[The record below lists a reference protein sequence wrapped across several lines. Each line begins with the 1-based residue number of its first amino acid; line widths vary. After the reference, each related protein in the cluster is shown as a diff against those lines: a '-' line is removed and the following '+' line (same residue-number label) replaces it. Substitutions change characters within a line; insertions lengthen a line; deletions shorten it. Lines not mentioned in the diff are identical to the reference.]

1 MNWKIY
7 EESFISPTVG
17 AATKAEENFNK
28 MNQHNGVSVRT
39 LIKLNA
45 NDAKEFF
52 CGWGA
57 AVINVTVTYPV
68 NKIIFRQMLEGVPVM
83 TAIQQL
89 SHEGIKTLYRGI
101 LPPLCQK
108 TISVSLMFS
117 LYEGCKQ
124 RLYILTKHEIF
135 SKVFAANF
143 AGTCEAVLM
152 PLERVQT
159 LLQDRGH
166 HHKFKNT
173 PHAFS
178 VLLREYGLSE
188 CYRGLVP
195 IIYRNGLSNLMFF
208 TLREQ
213 SIKIRG
219 PENSTMS
226 NFISGALI
234 GGVTSTFFY
243 PVNVIKVHMQSKI
256 GGDFEKFTKCVRE
269 VYLLRNRSITS
280 FYKGVHLNF
289 IRSFISWGVINASYD
304 SLKALFF
311 E

>member
-1 MNWKIY
+1 MNWKRCEDY
-7 EESFISPTVG
+7 FSCPKVH
-17 AATKAEENFNK
+17 AAAEADNQFDK
-28 MNQHNGVSVRT
+28 MNHQSVNVT
-39 LIKLNA
+39 ALLKLNT
-45 NDAKEFF
+45 NDAREFL

-68 NKIIFRQMLEGVPVM
+68 NKVIFRQILEGVPAT
-83 TAIQQL
+83 TAVHQL
-89 SHEGIKTLYRGI
+89 SHEGVRLLYRGI

-108 TISVSLMFS
+108 TLSLSLMFS
-117 LYEGCKQ
+117 IYEGCRQ
-124 RLYILTKHEIF
+124 RLYVLTEHKTFAKI
-135 SKVFAANF
+135 FAANF
-143 AGTCEAVLM
+143 AGTCEAILM

-159 LLQDRGH
+159 LLQDWRYH
-166 HHKFKNT
+166 DKFKNT

-178 VLLREYGLSE
+178 ILLREYGLSE

-213 SIKIRG
+213 SKYMLKDD
-219 PENSTMS
+219 NSLLS

-234 GGVTSTFFY
+234 GGFTSTVFY

-256 GGDFEKFTKCVRE
+256 GGDFEKFSKCVQDI
-269 VYLLRNRSITS
+269 YIARNRSIKS

-289 IRSFISWGVINASYD
+289 MRSFISWGVINASYD
-304 SLKALFF
+304 ALKNLLF
-311 E
+311 